1 MQQTQ
6 YPHDVA
12 EVLLRF
18 AYMPSVTSTHDVSL
32 CQHES
37 NNPVLQLEVFPPLGS
52 YSCFFYYLFIFRAPM
67 TCVLLS
73 LTHCASC
80 CCPNAPDPRPRF
92 LYPLVTRASILLGR
106 PVAHSH
112 IIFSQIKS
120 SRTRVTAK
128 MRRKITISSKS
139 SNRS

>member
-1 MQQTQ
+1 MVLPRICRGSPTCRVSHLHMMSVCVSMNQTILFRNWKFS
-6 YPHDVA
+6 PRWVHIV
-12 EVLLRF
+12 
-18 AYMPSVTSTHDVSL
+18 
-32 CQHES
+32 
-37 NNPVLQLEVFPPLGS
+37 VF
-52 YSCFFYYLFIFRAPM
+52 FNYLFISRAPM

-112 IIFSQIKS
+112 IISPQIKS
-120 SRTRVTAK
+120 PRTRVTAK
-128 MRRKITISSKS
+128 MRGKITISSKS
-139 SNRS
+139 SNRA